1 MEKDLSYRLMGCF
14 YKVRNL
20 YSGDHREKVYDEML
34 GEVLKEEGLNFA
46 DKPQIPLYSLQTG
59 KKISFI
65 VPDKLVENKIIVE
78 LKAKPFCNLDDIN
91 QVREYLKITEFEII
105 YLVNFGEKIL
115 NQEDIFIQTIISHSS
130 RRQSI
135 CDLWDLLN
143 YL

>member
-1 MEKDLSYRLMGCF
+1 MEGKLFLEKNLSYRLMGCF

-105 YLVNFGEKIL
+105 YLVNFGEKNFKPRRYIYTNDNKPFL
-115 NQEDIFIQTIISHSS
+115 AQTKH
-130 RRQSI
+130 
-135 CDLWDLLN
+135 L
-143 YL
+143 